1 MSDFWTPE
9 REAYLIAKPID
20 FDGFNAL
27 HGPVERHVWRNKRN
41 RLVGPQQHLVPMIV
55 DDEIVGMQT
64 VREYATDDEWDD
76 YFAALI
82 DADEQQGGLSASQ
95 DTTEWHAPD
104 NLPIAVAFT
113 GDWHIGSRGV
123 LYRKLDETLDTIRDT
138 PGLYAI
144 GMGDYHE
151 GVSIHSKAAP
161 ALYSGLFNSGDEQER
176 YVRMRFQ
183 RARGKWLAL
192 ISGNHDEWCYRH
204 AGLTRVV
211 SMAQEL
217 SVPHF
222 GEGGGTLY
230 LHIGDARWVVGVRH
244 NAPGNSRLNTSNS
257 QRRMFDDWPQWD
269 NLHVAAI
276 AHLHHND
283 MHVPSRKSGR
293 CIYLR
298 SGTNKVRDAYAKAG
312 GFVPEWGVPLVI
324 FYPDRHPMAFRG
336 DDWEEGLRFFRTER
350 QRYLLGAEAGDILYV
365 RY

>member
-1 MSDFWTPE
+1 MSEFWTPE
-9 REAYLIAKPID
+9 REAYLIAHPQD

-27 HGPVERHVWRNKRN
+27 HGPLERHVWRAKRN

-55 DDEIVGMQT
+55 DDEVVGMQT
-64 VREYATDDEWDD
+64 VREYATDEEWED
-76 YFAALI
+76 YFASLI
-82 DADEQQGGLSASQ
+82 EADEQQVTLGSSQ
-95 DTTEWHAPD
+95 ETTEWFAPEGEAVVA
-104 NLPIAVAFT
+104 IALT
-113 GDWHIGSRGV
+113 GDWHAGARGV
-123 LYRKLDETLDTIRDT
+123 LYRQLDETLDIVRET

-161 ALYSGLFNSGDEQER
+161 ALYSGLFSSGDEQER

-192 ISGNHDEWCYRH
+192 ISGNHDEWCYKH
-204 AGLTRVV
+204 AGLTRVAT
-211 SMAQEL
+211 MAQEL
-217 SVPHF
+217 AVPHF
-222 GEGGGTLY
+222 GEGGGTVY
-230 LHIGDARWVVGVRH
+230 VNIGGSRWAVGVRH

-283 MHVPSRKSGR
+283 MHVASRKGGR

-298 SGTNKVRDAYAKAG
+298 SGTNKVHDAYAKAG

-324 FYPDRHPMAFRG
+324 VYPDRPPVAFRG
-336 DDWEEGLRFFRTER
+336 DDFAEGLRFFQRER
-350 QRYLLGAEAGDILYV
+350 ELRSSSPVGIMSGKQ
-365 RY
+365 